1 MQNLIRFLIKHHFF
15 ILFIFIE
22 AFALFLLINNN
33 NYQQTKFVD
42 FTRAF
47 SGAFYNQVDKID
59 DYLTL
64 KKKNQ
69 RLIEENTR
77 LRNLIAKQL
86 EINPDTFK
94 LKVDTT
100 YNQQYEYIPAEIIK
114 NSVNKQ
120 HNYLTLNRGELDNI
134 KPGMGVVTSNGV
146 IGVVRGVSDH
156 FSTAMS
162 LLNTELRVSSKLK
175 ESEFFGPLSWTGSD
189 YRYAHLREIPLHADV
204 EKGDTVVTSGYSS
217 IFPEGISVGYV
228 EDYEEKG
235 GRFYEMKV
243 QLSVDF
249 KRVSDVYIIRNLRKK
264 ERKKLENQANY
275 ND

>member
-15 ILFIFIE
+15 ILFIFVE

-120 HNYLTLNRGELDNI
+120 HNYLTLNRGKLDSI

-175 ESEFFGPLSWTGSD
+175 ESEFFGPLSWTGAD
-189 YRYAHLREIPLHADV
+189 YRFAHLREIPLHADV
-204 EKGDTVVTSGYSS
+204 EKGDTVVTSGYSN

-228 EDYEEKG
+228 ENYEEKG

>member
-22 AFALFLLINNN
+22 AFAIFLLINNN

-47 SGAFYNQVDKID
+47 SGTFYKQVDKID

-69 RLIEENTR
+69 RLIKENTR
-77 LRNLIAKQL
+77 LRNLIEKQL

-94 LKVDTT
+94 TKIDTVF
-100 YNQQYEYIPAEIIK
+100 NQQYEYISAEIIK

-120 HNYLTLNRGELDNI
+120 HNYLTLNRGEKDSI
-134 KPGMGVVTSNGV
+134 KPGMGVVTRDGV
-146 IGVVRGVSDH
+146 IGVVRGVSHH
-156 FSTAMS
+156 FSTVMS
-162 LLNTELRVSSKLK
+162 LLNKELRISSKLK
-175 ESEFFGPLSWTGSD
+175 ESEFFGPLSWTGED
-189 YRYAHLREIPLHADV
+189 YRFAYLREIPLHADV
-204 EKGDTVVTSGYSS
+204 EKGDTVVTSGYSN

-228 EDYEEKG
+228 EEYDEKG

-243 QLSVDF
+243 RLSVDF
-249 KRVSDVYIIRNLRKK
+249 KRVSEVYIIRNLRKR
-264 ERKKLENQANY
+264 EREKLENQVN
-275 ND
+275 